1 MPAKSGN
8 TPTNTSMDEAE
19 AFLWLQVNQDEADD
33 DAQAAQAAF
42 GVSVAMIAHYHQER
56 ARQLSSRRTYLVRAN
71 LLPNPRF
78 GTPWQRLYRSK
89 SDRAFL
95 TTMGFN
101 VATFQA
107 ILEAGFAQRWC
118 TTPIPRAD
126 VNPAGRTRLNGRS
139 IDAPTALGLV
149 LHYLSS
155 TVHEVALQEIFAVVP
170 ASASRYITFGLKIFL
185 ATLREMPD
193 AKISWPKGDEFQHL
207 NNLIRDRHPRLT
219 GAFASIDGLN
229 LPVQTSG
236 NQDIENASYNG
247 WLHDHF
253 VSSVLVFA
261 PNGTLRAEIC

>member
-1 MPAKSGN
+1 
-8 TPTNTSMDEAE
+8 MDEAE
-19 AFLWLQVNQDEADD
+19 ALLWLQVNQDEADD

-56 ARQLSSRRTYLVRAN
+56 AWQLSSRRTYLVRAN

-78 GTPWQRLYRSK
+78 GTPWQRLYQSK

-95 TTMGFN
+95 TTMGFD

-118 TTPIPRAD
+118 TTPIPHAN

-139 IDAPTALGLV
+139 IDAPTVLGLV

-155 TVHEVALQEIFAVVP
+155 TVHEVACQEIFAVVP

-193 AKISWPKGDEFQHL
+193 AKICWPKGDEFQHL

-247 WLHDHF
+247 WLHNHF
-253 VSSVLVFA
+253 VSSVLVFV

>member
-1 MPAKSGN
+1 
-8 TPTNTSMDEAE
+8 MDEAK

-33 DAQAAQAAF
+33 DAQAAQAVF
-42 GVSVAMIAHYHQER
+42 GASVAMIAHYHQER
-56 ARQLSSRRTYLVRAN
+56 AWLLSSRHTYLVWAN
-71 LLPNPRF
+71 LLPNPCF
-78 GTPWQRLYRSK
+78 GTPWQQLYWSK
-89 SDRAFL
+89 SNRAFL
-95 TTMGFN
+95 TTMGFD

-118 TTPIPRAD
+118 TTPIPCPD
-126 VNPAGRTRLNGRS
+126 VNPAGQTRLNGRS

-170 ASASRYITFGLKIFL
+170 TSTSRYITFGLKIFL

-219 GAFASIDGLN
+219 GALTSIDSLN

-261 PNGTLRAEIC
+261 PNGMLRSVDATTHH